1 MKKVMLPL
9 AALFMLSAP
18 PALASIDEALQA
30 MKEKDYNFAASEFN
44 RLITE
49 ENNAEA
55 MYNLALM
62 YEQGLGLVTDE
73 AEYMRLLRQS
83 AEAGYDKAALKL
95 GTLYYSG
102 KNGLAKSYPE
112 AYKWFKAAADKGN
125 FTAQYNVGMMTEQG
139 VGDVV
144 QKDLVKAFQYYLK
157 SGKQGYYLAQNA
169 LGRMYVEGVGT
180 TQNYARGMAWYRL
193 AADQGHVD
201 SQMKLAE
208 LFANINV
215 KGLPYNLA
223 YAHVYYNIVAAYA
236 KSPYREQAINE
247 RDSLIQKMQVEE
259 IQAAQQIAQSWKK
272 KNRLESYPPENFDS
286 IAFLDDEVSKKQQEQ
301 AERKDEKKPVTVVTK
316 LEDILIETGVSR
328 RDLFNAIEKDDF
340 SKIVEKLNAQVEEGQ
355 LLPTVAL
362 ADLYLLGQGV
372 ELDVGKGVDLYKKA
386 VEHGSA
392 IAAFRL
398 APLYCQG
405 NGVEKSMKEC
415 YKYFSLSEK
424 YSDEN
429 SRSVTQQAVKLLEE
443 NLPEEQVKE
452 WKKELEVYSAV
463 PPESAGVINMF
474 KEKFFGAKDENGEA
488 KPEEKREKPTER
500 QERPASSSDDL
511 PDL

>member
-1 MKKVMLPL
+1 MKKVILPL
-9 AALFMLSAP
+9 ACLFLLSSAP
-18 PALASIDEALQA
+18 AVASVEEAMQA
-30 MKEKDYNFAASEFN
+30 MKEKDYNFAATEFN

-73 AEYMRLLRQS
+73 KEFMRLLRQS
-83 AEAGYDKAALKL
+83 AETGYDKAALKL

-112 AYKWFKAAADKGN
+112 AYKWFKVAADKGN

-180 TQNYARGMAWYRL
+180 TQNYARGMSWYRL

-201 SQMKLAE
+201 SQLKLAE

-247 RDSLIQKMQVEE
+247 RDNLIQKMQVEE

-272 KNRLESYPPENFDS
+272 KSRLESYPPENFDS
-286 IAFLDDEVSKKQQEQ
+286 IAFLEEDVTKKQQEQ
-301 AERKDEKKPVTVVTK
+301 AEKKEEKKPITVLTK
-316 LEDILIETGVSR
+316 PEDILIETGVSR

-340 SKIVEKLNAQVEEGQ
+340 SKIVEKLTAQADEGQ
-355 LLPTVAL
+355 VLPTVAL

-372 ELDVGKGVDLYKKA
+372 ETDVNKGIDLYKKA
-386 VEHGSA
+386 VERGSA

-405 NGVEKSMKEC
+405 NGVAKNMKEC
-415 YKYFSLSEK
+415 YKYFSLAEK

-429 SRSVTQQAVKLLEE
+429 SRSVTQQAVKLVEE
-443 NLPEEQVKE
+443 NLPEEQVGE

-463 PPESAGVINMF
+463 PPESAGVLNMF
-474 KEKFFGAKDENGEA
+474 KEKFFGAKDEDGAAAQDKSA
-488 KPEEKREKPTER
+488 KEPERKSA
-500 QERPASSSDDL
+500 PADDEL